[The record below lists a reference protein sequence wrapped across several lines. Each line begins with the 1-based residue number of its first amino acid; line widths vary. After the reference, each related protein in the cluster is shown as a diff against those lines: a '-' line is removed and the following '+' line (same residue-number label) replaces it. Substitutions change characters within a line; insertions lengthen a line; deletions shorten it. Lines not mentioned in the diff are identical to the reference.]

1 MIRIFQEVKLL
12 ITCQFCPPF
21 RIHCREYHIVK
32 GEIPIKVSLNMA
44 TWLCYAV
51 GYVFITSGVMKLI
64 NTDFRA
70 TFHSLG
76 VPFPETTLFLV
87 AIIELGCG
95 ALIAGGM
102 YVRKASMPLLV
113 IMVGAIYYSKLPLIA
128 VDGFLAFA
136 FQARLDI
143 VLLIL
148 LLLLIKHVPGKS
160 FRGNSDIN
168 RLST

>member
-1 MIRIFQEVKLL
+1 
-12 ITCQFCPPF
+12 
-21 RIHCREYHIVK
+21 
-32 GEIPIKVSLNMA
+32 MA

-64 NTDFRA
+64 YTDFRA

-87 AIIELGCG
+87 AIIEISCG

-102 YVRKASMPLLV
+102 YVRKASIPLLV
-113 IMVGAIYYSKLPLIA
+113 IMVGAIYFSKLPL
-128 VDGFLAFA
+128 VVEDGFLAFA

-143 VLLIL
+143 VLIIL
-148 LLLLIKHVPGKS
+148 LLLLIKHIPGKK
-160 FRGNSDIN
+160 F
-168 RLST
+168 